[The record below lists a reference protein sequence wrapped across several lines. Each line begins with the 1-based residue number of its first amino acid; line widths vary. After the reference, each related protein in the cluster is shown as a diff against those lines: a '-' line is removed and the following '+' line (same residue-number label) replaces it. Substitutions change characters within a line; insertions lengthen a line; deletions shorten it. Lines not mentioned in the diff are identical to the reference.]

1 MTFDLQPYLV
11 YKNSGVSWLG
21 QVPEHWEVL
30 PGRACFC
37 EKKQPNVALQE
48 TTILSLSYGQIVIK
62 SSEKLHGLVPSSFET
77 YQIVDPL
84 NIIIRPTDLQNDHN
98 SLRFG
103 LSRYRGIITSAYLCF
118 LARKC
123 LVPEYGYL
131 LLHSY
136 DLMKIFYG
144 LGSGLRQNLDWAD
157 FKHLPCAVPPLSEQ
171 TSIVRFLDHADRRIR
186 RYIRAKQK
194 LIALLEEQKQAIIHQ
209 AVTGQIDV
217 RTGQHYPAY
226 KPSGV
231 EWLGDVPAHWE
242 MGPLKRFVARRSGAI
257 KAGPFG
263 SQLRADEMMDKE
275 VKVYTQRNVI
285 DRDLEGGTNYISN
298 QKFEDL
304 RAFEVFPGDVL
315 VTTRGTIG
323 RTVLVSEDC
332 ERGVLHPCL
341 IRIQPDQGHLV
352 AEFLMSLIQDSQLLP
367 QQLAFLSNATT
378 IAVIY
383 SGTLANIVVPVPP
396 LSEQIAIACFL
407 ACASV
412 DMVSVKDRIRR
423 EIHLLQEYRTRLIAD
438 VVTGKFDVR
447 EAAAALPEVNPLAK
461 EDDPD
466 DTFGTSVDSANDEL
480 DFALEGAEA

>member
-1 MTFDLQPYLV
+1 MNQHSIAAAQP
-11 YKNSGVSWLG
+11 
-21 QVPEHWEVL
+21 
-30 PGRACFC
+30 
-37 EKKQPNVALQE
+37 
-48 TTILSLSYGQIVIK
+48 
-62 SSEKLHGLVPSSFET
+62 
-77 YQIVDPL
+77 
-84 NIIIRPTDLQNDHN
+84 
-98 SLRFG
+98 G
-103 LSRYRGIITSAYLCF
+103 LSVER
-118 LARKC
+118 
-123 LVPEYGYL
+123 L
-131 LLHSY
+131 LTL
-136 DLMKIFYG
+136 G
-144 LGSGLRQNLDWAD
+144 L
-157 FKHLPCAVPPLSEQ
+157 PVPPLPEQ
-171 TSIVRFLDHADRRIR
+171 TAIIHFLDHADRRIR

-209 AVTGQIDV
+209 AVTGQVDV